1 MVLLIRTLQRN
12 TQEEYFKPKNNMS
25 KAKIKLKGN
34 FKTHSLL
41 IICFLHIKYLYWGGS
56 EEEMVTPSQSL
67 KPEL

>member
-1 MVLLIRTLQRN
+1 
-12 TQEEYFKPKNNMS
+12 MS